1 MTKKSEKKTSGLKK
15 EKQKIPTENLAK
27 VSGGHHERP
36 IQLPRPPRPHI
47 PREE

>member
-1 MTKKSEKKTSGLKK
+1 MTKKYEKKTGVLKK
-15 EKQKIPTENLAK
+15 EKHKIPTENLDK

-47 PREE
+47 PRGE